1 MPFTY
6 DVRIYSIETRRDR
19 PKPYRVR
26 WLVGMQKHS
35 KSYTVK
41 AQADGRRSELM
52 TALRKGEQFDVETG
66 LPASELRARH
76 GAVTWYEHTR
86 EYVARRWDRLPAKSR
101 RNDADALA
109 TITPALVKST
119 AGQPSPRLL
128 RTALYGWAYNKSRW
142 DEEHPD
148 DVVNALRWL
157 EKNSLPVSA
166 LEDPATL
173 RRALDALSTLLNGSP
188 AAGRTARRKR
198 ACLSD
203 VLGLAVERRYFS
215 VPVNPLSTVKW
226 SAPKS
231 TEEVDPASVA
241 NPRQVR
247 SLLEGVRGQG
257 DRGVHLESFFG
268 CLYYAAMR
276 PAEAVGLTSSQCHLP
291 ESGWGRLTLRGG
303 IVHAGRDWT
312 DDGRAH
318 QDRHL
323 KARAERDSRVVPIP
337 PHFVAMLRGHIERHG
352 TAPDGRLFRTSRG
365 GVIQD
370 TGYGEVWERA
380 RETVLSPEEE
390 ASPLARRPYDLRCA
404 GVSFWLFSGVDPM
417 EVARRAGHS
426 VAVLLRVYA
435 KVLAQAQD
443 RANRQIEAGLREWDG
458 DGLPPGGR
466 LGDTH

>member
-1 MPFTY
+1 MPLTY
-6 DVRIYSIETRRDR
+6 DVRVYSIETRRDR

-26 WLVGMQKHS
+26 WLVGTQKHS

-66 LPASELRARH
+66 LPASELRALN
-76 GAVTWYEHTR
+76 GSVTWYEHTR
-86 EYVARRWDRLPAKSR
+86 AYVDGRWDRLPAKSR

-109 TITPALVKST
+109 TLTPALVKTT
-119 AGQPSPRLL
+119 AGRPAPKVL
-128 RTALYGWAYNKSRW
+128 RRALYGWAYNKSRW
-142 DEEHPD
+142 GQEPPTE
-148 DVVNALRWL
+148 VAEALRWV
-157 EKNSLPVSA
+157 EKNSVAISA
-166 LEDPATL
+166 LEDPGTL
-173 RRALDALSTLLNGSP
+173 RTALDALSTLLDGSP

-203 VLGLAVERRYFS
+203 VLGLAVERRYFT
-215 VPVNPLSTVKW
+215 VPVNPLTTVKW
-226 SAPKS
+226 TAPKS

-247 SLLEGVRGQG
+247 ELLEAVRAQG
-257 DRGVHLESFFG
+257 ERGAHLEAFFG

-276 PAEAVGLTSSQCHLP
+276 PAEAVGLKASQCHLP
-291 ESGWGRLTLRGG
+291 KRGWGHLTLRGG
-303 IVHAGRDWT
+303 IVHAGHTWT
-312 DDGRAH
+312 DDDRAH
-318 QDRHL
+318 QERQL
-323 KARAERDSRVVPIP
+323 KARAVRDSRVVPIP
-337 PHFVAMLRGHIERHG
+337 PHFVAMLRWHIERFG
-352 TAPDGRLFRTSRG
+352 AAPDGRLFRTSRG

-370 TGYGEVWERA
+370 TGYGEVWAEA
-380 RETVLSPEEE
+380 RSAALSPSEV

-404 GVSFWLFSGVDPM
+404 GVSFWLFSGVDAM

-443 RANRQIEAGLREWDG
+443 RANRQIEAGLREW
-458 DGLPPGGR
+458 
-466 LGDTH
+466 H

>member
-1 MPFTY
+1 MPLTY
-6 DVRIYSIETRRDR
+6 DVRIYSIETRPDR

-26 WLVGMQKHS
+26 WLVGPQKHS

-52 TALRKGEQFDVETG
+52 TALRKGDQFDVETG
-66 LPASELRARH
+66 LPASELRARN
-76 GAVTWYEHTR
+76 GAVSWYEHTR
-86 EYVARRWDRLPAKSR
+86 AYVERRWDRLPAKSR

-109 TITPALVKST
+109 TITPALVKT
-119 AGQPSPRLL
+119 TVGQPPARLL
-128 RTALYGWAYNKSRW
+128 RTALYAWAYNKSRW
-142 DEEHPD
+142 EEEHPED
-148 DVVNALRWL
+148 IRSALRWL
-157 EKNSLPVSA
+157 EKQSLPVSA

-173 RRALDALSTLLNGSP
+173 RKALDALSTLLNGSP

-215 VPVNPLSTVKW
+215 APINPLSTVKW
-226 SAPKS
+226 TAPKS

-247 SLLEGVRGQG
+247 ALLDGVRGQG
-257 DRGVHLESFFG
+257 ERGVHLEAFFG

-276 PAEAVGLTSSQCHLP
+276 PAEAVGLTSAQCDLP
-291 ESGWGRLTLRGG
+291 ESGWGHLTLRGG

-323 KARAERDSRVVPIP
+323 KARAAQDSRVVPIP
-337 PHFVAMLRGHIERHG
+337 PHFARMLREHIQRHG

-380 RETVLSPEEE
+380 REAALTDGEER
-390 ASPLARRPYDLRCA
+390 SPLARRPYDLRCA

-435 KVLAQAQD
+435 KVLAQAQE

-458 DGLPPGGR
+458 DSTSPGGR
-466 LGDTH
+466 LGDTP

>member
-1 MPFTY
+1 MPLTF
-6 DVRIYSIETRRDR
+6 DVRVYSIETRRDR

-26 WLVGMQKHS
+26 WLVGTQKHS

-41 AQADGRRSELM
+41 AQADGRRTELM
-52 TALRKGEQFDVETG
+52 TALRKGYQFDEETG
-66 LPASELRARH
+66 LPVSELRALM
-76 GAVTWYEHTR
+76 GSVTWYEHTR
-86 EYVARRWDRLPAKSR
+86 AYIDRRWERLPAKSR

-109 TITPALVKST
+109 TITPALVKT
-119 AGQPSPRLL
+119 TVGRPSARTL

-142 DEEHPD
+142 SQEHPAEVAD
-148 DVVNALRWL
+148 ALRWL
-157 EKNSLPVSA
+157 EKNSLPVAA
-166 LEDPATL
+166 LENPETL
-173 RRALDALSTLLNGSP
+173 RMALDALSTLLNGSP
-188 AAGRTARRKR
+188 AAGRTANRKR

-215 VPVNPLSTVKW
+215 IPVNPLTTVKW

-247 SLLEGVRGQG
+247 QLLEGVRAEGL
-257 DRGVHLESFFG
+257 RGAHLEAFFG

-276 PAEAVGLTSSQCHLP
+276 PAEARGLTVSQCYLP
-291 ESGWGRLTLRGG
+291 KRGWGRLTLRRG
-303 IVHAGRDWT
+303 IVHAGHGWT
-312 DDGRAH
+312 DDDRAH

-323 KARAERDSRVVPIP
+323 KAWAARDSRVVPIP
-337 PHFVAMLRGHIERHG
+337 PHFVAMLRWHITRFG
-352 TAPDGRLFRTSRG
+352 VAPDGRLFRTGRG

-370 TGYGEVWERA
+370 TGYGEVWATA
-380 RETVLSPEEE
+380 RSEVLSPTEL

-443 RANRQIEAGLREWDG
+443 RANRQIDAGLREWDG
-458 DGLPPGGR
+458 NGASPGGR
-466 LGDTH
+466 LGDAG

>member
-1 MPFTY
+1 MPLTY
-6 DVRIYSIETRRDR
+6 DVRVYSIETRRDR

-26 WLVGMQKHS
+26 WLVGPQKHS
-35 KSYTVK
+35 RSYTVK

-66 LPASELRARH
+66 LPASELRALN
-76 GAVTWYEHTR
+76 GSVSWYEHTR
-86 EYVARRWDRLPAKSR
+86 TYVERRWDRLPAKSR

-109 TITPALVKST
+109 TITPALVRTSV
-119 AGQPSPRLL
+119 GQPSARVL
-128 RTALYGWAYNKSRW
+128 RTALYAWAYNKSRW
-142 DEEHPD
+142 DQEHPAE
-148 DVVNALRWL
+148 VAEALRWI

-166 LEDPATL
+166 LEDPETL
-173 RRALDALSTLLNGSP
+173 RLALDALSTLLNGSR
-188 AAGRTARRKR
+188 AAGRTANRKR

-203 VLGLAVERRYFS
+203 VLGLAVERRYFTI
-215 VPVNPLSTVKW
+215 PVNPLTTVKW
-226 SAPKS
+226 SPPKS

-247 SLLEGVRGQG
+247 ELLAEVRAQS
-257 DRGVHLESFFG
+257 DRGAHLEAFFG

-276 PAEAVGLTSSQCHLP
+276 PAEAVGLTVSQCHLP
-291 ESGWGRLTLRGG
+291 KRGWGRLTLRGG
-303 IVHAGRDWT
+303 IVHAGHSWT
-312 DDGRAH
+312 DDDRAYE
-318 QDRHL
+318 QRHL
-323 KARAERDSRVVPIP
+323 KARAARDSRVVPIP
-337 PHFVAMLRGHIERHG
+337 PHFVAMLRWHLTRYGA
-352 TAPDGRLFRTSRG
+352 APDGRLFRTSRG

-370 TGYGEVWERA
+370 TGYGEVWAEA
-380 RETVLSPEEE
+380 RSAALSPIE
-390 ASPLARRPYDLRCA
+390 AVSPLARRPYDLRCA

-458 DGLPPGGR
+458 NSESPGGR

>member
-1 MPFTY
+1 MKT
-6 DVRIYSIETRRDR
+6 
-19 PKPYRVR
+19 
-26 WLVGMQKHS
+26 
-35 KSYTVK
+35 
-41 AQADGRRSELM
+41 
-52 TALRKGEQFDVETG
+52 
-66 LPASELRARH
+66 
-76 GAVTWYEHTR
+76 
-86 EYVARRWDRLPAKSR
+86 
-101 RNDADALA
+101 
-109 TITPALVKST
+109 T

-128 RTALYGWAYNKSRW
+128 RTALYAWAYNKSRW

-148 DVVNALRWL
+148 DVASALRWL
-157 EKNSLPVSA
+157 EKNSLPVA
-166 LEDPATL
+166 TLEDPATL

-247 SLLEGVRGQG
+247 SVLEGVRHQG
-257 DRGVHLESFFG
+257 ERGIHLETFFG

-276 PAEAVGLTSSQCHLP
+276 PAEAVGLTASQCHLP
-291 ESGWGRLTLRGG
+291 ESGWGKLTLRGG

-323 KARAERDSRVVPIP
+323 KARAARDSRVVPIP
-337 PHFVAMLRGHIERHG
+337 PHFVAMLREHIKRHG

-380 RETVLSPEEE
+380 REAVLTPEEE
-390 ASPLARRPYDLRCA
+390 QSPLARRPYDLRCA

-435 KVLAQAQD
+435 KVLAQAQAQD

-458 DGLPPGGR
+458 DGAPPGGR
-466 LGDTH
+466 VGTRADQAWDSPETGRDKPRISVPHRASSFE